1 VGACPLPFLFINN
14 NDMAESKIIKAESNK
29 KKEFVEKQK
38 KRKESLDA
46 SLEAQE
52 RLAEILS
59 DSPRLVSLNGTEW
72 EIRALRMGT
81 QYLIAQEVIKINQ
94 VENASY
100 GDIVKQFAVN
110 IPSLLKI
117 LTLALL
123 NDKNKIYE
131 DGNESLGFSKLYED
145 TFNTLAWDCNVSEFG
160 NIFLE
165 TLQLLDVG
173 FFTESCRIVEMFK
186 VATTARRTTT
196 KEQK

>member
-1 VGACPLPFLFINN
+1 
-14 NDMAESKIIKAESNK
+14 MAERKVVKTPSVR
-29 KKEFVEKQK
+29 KETQPKETK
-38 KRKESLDA
+38 KRIDPSEVSLN
-46 SLEAQE
+46 AQE

-59 DSPRLVSLNGTEW
+59 DSPRIVSLDGTEG
-72 EIRALRMGT
+72 EIRALRLGT

-100 GDIVKQFAVN
+100 GDIVRQFAVN

-117 LTLALL
+117 LTFALL
-123 NDKNKIYE
+123 NDKNKIYKE
-131 DGNESLGFSKLYED
+131 GNENMGFSKLYED

>member
-1 VGACPLPFLFINN
+1 
-14 NDMAESKIIKAESNK
+14 MAERKVFKAKNTNKAEAK
-29 KKEFVEKQK
+29 KKEAPVEV
-38 KRKESLDA
+38 

-52 RLAEILS
+52 RLAEILN

-81 QYLIAQEVIKINQ
+81 QYLIAQEVIKINK
-94 VENASY
+94 VENANF

-110 IPSLLKI
+110 IPSVLKI
-117 LTLALL
+117 LTFALL

-131 DGNESLGFSKLYED
+131 NGDETRGFSELYEA
-145 TFNTLAWDCNVSEFG
+145 TYNTLSWDCEVSEFG
-160 NIFLE
+160 NILLE
-165 TLQLLDVG
+165 TLQLLDTS
-173 FFTESCRIVEMFK
+173 FFMESCRIVEMFK

>member
-1 VGACPLPFLFINN
+1 
-14 NDMAESKIIKAESNK
+14 MAERKKNKNESVVKEMKPKVVK
-29 KKEFVEKQK
+29 KDPSEVPL
-38 KRKESLDA
+38 S
-46 SLEAQE
+46 AQE
-52 RLAEILS
+52 RLAEILG
-59 DSPRLVSLNGTEW
+59 DSPRLISLNGTEW

-81 QYLIAQEVIKINQ
+81 QYLIAQEVIKINK
-94 VENASY
+94 VENANY
-100 GDIVKQFAVN
+100 GDVVKQFAVN

-117 LTLALL
+117 LTFALL
-123 NDKNKIYE
+123 NDKKKIFK
-131 DGNESLGFSKLYED
+131 DGEETEGFSDLYEA
-145 TFNTLAWDCNVSEFG
+145 TYNTLAWECNVNEFG